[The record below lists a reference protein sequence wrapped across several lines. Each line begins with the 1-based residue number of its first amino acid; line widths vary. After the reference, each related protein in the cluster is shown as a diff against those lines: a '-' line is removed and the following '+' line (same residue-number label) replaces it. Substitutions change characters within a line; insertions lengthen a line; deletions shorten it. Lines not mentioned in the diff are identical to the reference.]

1 MMKNNKI
8 KVLSDE
14 ELDMIT
20 GGTTSSGETDWS
32 KIPCPQRMTEEECLK
47 PGQSCKW
54 TNMTCIKSATLKP
67 IHIER

>member
-32 KIPCPQRMTEEECLK
+32 KIPSPQRMTQDE
-47 PGQSCKW
+47 
-54 TNMTCIKSATLKP
+54 
-67 IHIER
+67 